1 MKKILFLS
9 FLLAFAACKK
19 NATTPTPVAPVTPA
33 PDITET
39 LSLSIVNQN
48 PDGYDSARG
57 HVSDTFSWSV
67 PHAYGDTGTM
77 LNGTFVLPPNNTTL
91 IVECLV
97 GNYGTNFS
105 SPSETWLAVNNG
117 TTFNTVGLTIGFPAD
132 TSYISVGYPIAGG
145 SGGNVTWSDTVAAD
159 RPYGIGLSR
168 MLDWW
173 RGDAIPVNDTVINA
187 NVNINTNELDLIVD
201 DTLKFTSK
209 GYIGD
214 EFVVSGTFSEKI
226 WTEIGNMY
234 QGSYCRK
241 YWYVK
246 GTFSNL
252 IYVFKPG

>member
-1 MKKILFLS
+1 MKKVLFLGC
-9 FLLAFAACKK
+9 LLAFAACKK
-19 NATTPTPVAPVTPA
+19 NAATPTPVAPV
-33 PDITET
+33 PDITES

-67 PHAYGDTGTM
+67 PHAYGDTGVM
-77 LNGTFVLPPNNTTL
+77 LNGTFVPPANSSTL
-91 IVECLV
+91 IVE
-97 GNYGTNFS
+97 S
-105 SPSETWLAVNNG
+105 SPPFQTWLAVNNG
-117 TTFNTVGLTIGFPAD
+117 TTYNTVGLTIGFPAD
-132 TSYISVGYPIAGG
+132 TSAISVGYPIAGG
-145 SGGNVTWSDTVAAD
+145 SGGNVTWADTVATD

-168 MLDWW
+168 MLNWW
-173 RGDAIPVNDTVINA
+173 RGDAIPVNDTVIND

-201 DTLKFTSK
+201 DTLTFTSK

-241 YWYVK
+241 YWYIK

-252 IYVFKPG
+252 IYVFKPD